1 MVKIIPFIFFLG
13 VVLAPLSLSVKSEE
27 LSARTYNSIPTG
39 QNFLGLA
46 YAYTDGELYTSADVP
61 LDDVQLTLDGQIL
74 AYARTFDLLG
84 RLAKIDT
91 NIGHFCGDATA
102 ISDEGEPLSRKFC
115 GITDTKLRLSY
126 NFYGAPALTMAE
138 YIKHP
143 KSMVIGASL
152 QVSIPTGEYEKDYIL
167 NTGAN
172 RWFFK
177 PEIGFSVPWGQWE
190 FDASF
195 GVKIFT
201 DNNDLKRTQRFEQDP
216 IYNLQLHLVYDF
228 SPGYWIAFNTNYFDG
243 GDTYVDGK
251 KSGIKESNHRAG
263 VTYSMSLSRV
273 QSLKF
278 FANTG
283 VTTRLGND
291 SDAYGIA
298 WTYRWQ

>member
-1 MVKIIPFIFFLG
+1 MFSTVIKLIAAYAILCIPYW
-13 VVLAPLSLSVKSEE
+13 AAQAEE
-27 LSARTYNSIPTG
+27 LNARTYTNIPIN
-39 QNFLGLA
+39 QNFIGIA

-61 LDDVQLTLDGQIL
+61 LEDVQLKIEGELV
-74 AYARTFDLLG
+74 AYAHTFNLYG
-84 RLAKIDT
+84 NLAKFDA
-91 NIGHFCGDATA
+91 NIGHFCGDASA
-102 ISDEGEPLSRKFC
+102 ITDAGERLERSFC
-115 GITDTKLRLSY
+115 GQTDTKIRLSY
-126 NFYGAPALTMAE
+126 NFYGAPALKMAD
-138 YIKHP
+138 YIKH
-143 KSMVIGASL
+143 KKEMVIGASL
-152 QVSIPTGEYEKDYIL
+152 QISVPTGEYEKDYIL
-167 NTGAN
+167 NTGSN

-177 PEIGFSVPWGQWE
+177 PEVGLSIPFGRWE

-201 DNNDLKRTQRFEQDP
+201 DNHDLKRSQHFEQDP
-216 IYNLQLHLVYDF
+216 IYNLQFHLIYDF

-243 GDTYVDGK
+243 GNTYVDGER
-251 KSGIKESNHRAG
+251 SGIKDANHRAG

-291 SDAYGIA
+291 SDAYGIG